1 MWKLLFFTVYWSFWV
16 ISECFQL
23 KFLHNAPFKELYL
36 DNAERN
42 LFACVLAESRAEAG
56 EANEVIVNM
65 YCDGRTLGKNTH
77 SEQQKACSC
86 AHADTE
92 GRCGTGDGLSLKL
105 GHFVPCPL
113 GDTPTN
119 SPTFV
124 QAVEVM

>member
-1 MWKLLFFTVYWSFWV
+1 MLAELKLERGMKLLLTCTVT
-16 ISECFQL
+16 
-23 KFLHNAPFKELYL
+23 
-36 DNAERN
+36 
-42 LFACVLAESRAEAG
+42 
-56 EANEVIVNM
+56 
-65 YCDGRTLGKNTH
+65 DGRTLGKNTH

-119 SPTFV
+119 SSTFL